1 VLTIIS
7 WLERWLEA
15 RAAVG
20 ERVLVAL
27 RASGPAV
34 VEQGQGHARVDQC
47 EHCGDEPVDER
58 VPANVSGSRRRV
70 LGAR

>member
-34 VEQGQGHARVDQC
+34 VEQGDARVDQC

-58 VPANVSGSRRRV
+58 VPAGALGSRRRV